1 MGGSVGVRV
10 GESGEWVSGLPQEEL
25 VAVCGRVMWVG
36 GLPQEELVAVCGLTT
51 RQYVGCVG
59 MRSIGVW
66 WMDVIGVDD
75 RSVGG

>member
-10 GESGEWVSGLPQEEL
+10 SEPGEWVSGLPQEEL
-25 VAVCGRVMWVG
+25 VAVCR
-36 GLPQEELVAVCGLTT
+36 LTT

-66 WMDVIGVDD
+66 WMGVIGVDD
-75 RSVGG
+75 RSVGC